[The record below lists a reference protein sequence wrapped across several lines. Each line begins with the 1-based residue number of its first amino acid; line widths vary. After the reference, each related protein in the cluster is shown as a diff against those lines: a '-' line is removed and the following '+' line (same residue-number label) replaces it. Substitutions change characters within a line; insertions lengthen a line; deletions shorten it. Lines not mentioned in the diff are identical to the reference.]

1 MYQLKW
7 ILLSIKVWFDVNINA
22 YDNFLKCFLILNQWL
37 NEWID
42 SLLPR
47 HWGEF
52 AILLLCADPTETAAE
67 SHLSL
72 PPTIIVIKTSENNN
86 KK

>member
-1 MYQLKW
+1 MFFA
-7 ILLSIKVWFDVNINA
+7 IESMI
-22 YDNFLKCFLILNQWL
+22 
-37 NEWID
+37 EWMD

-72 PPTIIVIKTSENNN
+72 PPTIIVIKTSKNNN
-86 KK
+86 KKTKKEEKKVIAL